1 MLPDTA
7 RPQAADSR
15 LRGGALEW
23 FENAGVSGEMR
34 VQCLLAGVL
43 VLALI
48 LELAQLAVVGK
59 AGITVQRGLGLQAHE
74 NGHQRDADWQ
84 ERQGGR
90 HTPRPRHVQHP
101 PVVPG

>member
-1 MLPDTA
+1 MAAFLLFVPLIHCALGFSTRQVLPKYPSDSPLRISCKVLPDTA

-48 LELAQLAVVGK
+48 LELAQL
-59 AGITVQRGLGLQAHE
+59 
-74 NGHQRDADWQ
+74 
-84 ERQGGR
+84 
-90 HTPRPRHVQHP
+90 
-101 PVVPG
+101 